1 MEKLNKDIIAFNR
14 RKVLVNNA
22 DIISLTEE
30 KNSERN
36 LLLFTLL
43 DELKEYGYY
52 LSVDVMNKISKDEI
66 ENLHKTIIP
75 YLFDKYNFGG
85 RKYKPLYPGFPK
97 QVISKSRYELK
108 VDQLKV
114 YSGNLDEFID
124 NNPWI
129 ENIPTGKKVVKDP
142 TKELKLMT
150 DKEFMEIPK
159 QIMLSNNSLSEG
171 SNEELIWFLEN
182 YPNLDIPDK
191 IPFKETLCIVVK
203 HRPSYELNEINDI
216 LRYGMY
222 LMGAN
227 PSLPNV
233 PKYEKPIY
241 NYRIP
246 SKNINKDWR
255 NLSTLSRKYRKDIC
269 NRIERVIELKGV
281 ESCIIDAKRF
291 YGHWILLSE
300 RVHPMEFTL
309 RYPECSSFFSKLKSK
324 SERKLYK
331 TFNSKIQK
339 MYDDKADIVDI
350 AKEISK
356 RPGELVRRFDSL
368 IRKAINVEKE
378 SEIMDLF
385 LDTEGMKNKTLLEL
399 NNYYNNRENPD
410 IPRLVTIEGKSV
422 TLDKLSPLPDGLIDT
437 VQEFIFRKIL
447 LNIKERITEKDLDGK
462 FIVLD
467 PEIKKLAIPKGMRD
481 SVISIPAGTRIP
493 IKEGKN
499 IIRFFVHWYQD
510 PQGPDEDL
518 DLHAFL
524 YKNDNCVENIGW
536 NSSYYTEG
544 YCAIHS
550 GDVLNRPGNC
560 AEYVDIDLE
569 KSVLNGYK
577 YVVMDVYN
585 YKNRDMDTLP
595 CFIGYCSVDKMESS
609 TNWEPGDVELSVP
622 VKVKSSKVATLLVD
636 LVNREVIV
644 LNCNLSGIPVNTNG
658 NVSTQ
663 VGIVKFFTAPVS
675 KYNSYEI
682 MKQYYIFRGATVIDK
697 LPEDLETQ
705 NLVAEDISLSDISH
719 DYVKLLD
726 IIGE

>member
-1 MEKLNKDIIAFNR
+1 MEKLNKNIIAFSR
-14 RKVLVNNA
+14 RKVLVNNT
-22 DIISLTEE
+22 DTFDFTDENNE
-30 KNSERN
+30 ERN

-43 DELKEYGYY
+43 DELKVYGYY
-52 LSVDVMNKISKDEI
+52 LSAEIMNKISSDEI
-66 ENLHKTIIP
+66 KNLHKTIIP

-114 YSGNLDEFID
+114 YNGNLDEFID
-124 NNPWI
+124 SNPWI
-129 ENIPTGKKVVKDP
+129 EDVPKGKKVPKDP

-150 DKEFMEIPK
+150 DKEFMDIPR

-182 YPNLDIPDK
+182 YPNLNIPER
-191 IPFKETLCIVVK
+191 IPFKETLCIVAK
-203 HRPSYELNEINDI
+203 YRPSYELNEINDI

-222 LMGAN
+222 LMGAK

-233 PKYEKPIY
+233 PRYIRPAY
-241 NYRIP
+241 NYRNYNK
-246 SKNINKDWR
+246 SLNKDWR
-255 NLSTLSRKYRKDIC
+255 NLSTLPRKYRKDIC
-269 NRIERVIELKGV
+269 NRIEKLVEVKGV

-339 MYDDKADIVDI
+339 MYDDGTDVVDI

-368 IRKAINVEKE
+368 IRRAINVGKE

-410 IPRLVTIEGKSV
+410 IPRLVTIEGKSYC
-422 TLDKLSPLPDGLIDT
+422 LDKLNPLPNGLVDT
-437 VQEFIFRKIL
+437 IQEFIFRKIL
-447 LNIKERITEKDLDGK
+447 LNIKERVTEKDLDGK
-462 FIVLD
+462 IVVLD
-467 PEIKKLAIPKGMRD
+467 PEIKKLSIPKGMRD
-481 SVISIPAGTRIP
+481 SVISIPAGTRVSIE
-493 IKEGKN
+493 KGKD

-510 PQGPDEDL
+510 PKGPDEDL

-524 YKNDNCVENIGW
+524 YKDDNCVENIGW
-536 NSSYYTEG
+536 NSSYFTEE
-544 YCAIHS
+544 YCAVHS

-560 AEYVDIDLE
+560 AEYVDIDLT
-569 KSVLNGYK
+569 KSVTNGYK

-585 YKNRDMDTLP
+585 YKDRNMDTLP
-595 CFIGYCSVDKMESS
+595 CFIGYCAVNKMESS

-622 VKVKSSKVATLLVD
+622 VKVKSTKVATLLVD
-636 LVNREVIV
+636 LVNREVII
-644 LNCNLSGIPVNTNG
+644 LNCNLSGIPVNTKG

-663 VGIVKFFTAPVS
+663 VAIIKFFTTPIS

-682 MKQYYIFRGATVIDK
+682 MNYYYSLRGATIVDK

-705 NLVAEDISLSDISH
+705 NLVVEDISLGDISR